1 MPHTSTESACTDLLL
16 CLITHTLTL
25 EHSHY
30 GHTHARAHTHGTTRN
45 SPMSQSAWKTATRY
59 KRQLTRAFSCNLIRS
74 ITIETSGK
82 PNAVT
87 HDYTNTAQTHKSTD
101 AQKHTRPLQRQ
112 HPIHNPTCCTSANT
126 APLARYLLTLPS
138 TPSQATTREKGGH
151 RKETLY
157 LSLRDISHRGNLT
170 GKLNL

>member
-1 MPHTSTESACTDLLL
+1 MRCHTSTESACTDLLL
-16 CLITHTLTL
+16 CLIHLHNNIGTRTPWTHTC
-25 EHSHY
+25 
-30 GHTHARAHTHGTTRN
+30 GHTHTRDHAELTYEPECLEN
-45 SPMSQSAWKTATRY
+45 SHKVQEATNEGILVQSHQEHHNRDQ
-59 KRQLTRAFSCNLIRS
+59 RQ
-74 ITIETSGK
+74 
-82 PNAVT
+82 
-87 HDYTNTAQTHKSTD
+87 AQCCHPRLYQNRTD

-138 TPSQATTREKGGH
+138 TPSQATTREQGGH